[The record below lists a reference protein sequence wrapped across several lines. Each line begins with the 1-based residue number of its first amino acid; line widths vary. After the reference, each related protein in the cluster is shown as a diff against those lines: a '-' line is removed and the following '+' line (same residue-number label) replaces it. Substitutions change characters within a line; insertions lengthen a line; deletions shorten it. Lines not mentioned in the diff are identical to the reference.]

1 VRILVEYASTL
12 FIKLN
17 KYTKKPEKAWLRKCH
32 GFRNVLGLVYFK
44 VNLEKEISISKTRRE
59 YLYLGVG
66 WHLIISE
73 KSLRIFKRLGNF
85 YIKTYDVLG
94 RVVLNPILLI
104 ISRNNI
110 KKFV

>member
-12 FIKLN
+12 FIKLD
-17 KYTKKPEKAWLRKCH
+17 KYTKKPEKAWLGKCH

-73 KSLRIFKRLGNF
+73 KSLRIFQEIRQFLHKDL
-85 YIKTYDVLG
+85 
-94 RVVLNPILLI
+94 
-104 ISRNNI
+104 
-110 KKFV
+110 